1 MWLIVTDVVNDFIRY
16 SYELIM
22 ARFAVREY
30 EHDPQAL
37 EAESKEKEKLERD
50 LKRQFVSY
58 APLFLLFLIN
68 AHR

>member
-1 MWLIVTDVVNDFIRY
+1 MCVVDNFIRY
-16 SYELIM
+16 SYELM

-58 APLFLLFLIN
+58 VPLFFCS
-68 AHR
+68 

>member
-1 MWLIVTDVVNDFIRY
+1 
-16 SYELIM
+16 M

-58 APLFLLFLIN
+58 VPLFLLFLIN
-68 AHR
+68 AHQ

>member
-1 MWLIVTDVVNDFIRY
+1 MDVVDNFICY
-16 SYELIM
+16 LYELM

>member
-1 MWLIVTDVVNDFIRY
+1 MGVVDDFIHY
-16 SYELIM
+16 SYEFM

-68 AHR
+68 AH